1 MRSLV
6 PRSVLGRSVVGASLL
21 YAACTGLLWALHRSF
36 IFPAPKSG
44 LEPTLSGATTLKLDA
59 EGDDIVALWA
69 PPPSDAKLQDPKRRL
84 DVGRAGVVVFFH
96 GNAQELVDL
105 SWLARALM
113 NRGLGVMMV
122 EYPGYGLA
130 KGRPTERSLYFAA
143 RRALDELARLG
154 VTRDQITLVG
164 QSLGSGVAMEMAR
177 GGYGSKLVLLSPFT
191 SMVDMVKRFTPL
203 LPTGALVK
211 DRFANLEKA
220 GEIEIETL
228 VIHGSDDRLVPAS
241 MGRELAGAIRGARFV
256 AIDGH
261 GHNDLFQARAAGSE
275 TSEVLELIVGA
286 ARREQ
291 PVSRPNPLAN

>member
-21 YAACTGLLWALHRSF
+21 YAACTGLLWAFHRAF

-59 EGDDIVALWA
+59 EGDEIVALWA
-69 PPPSDAKLQDPKRRL
+69 PPPSDGKVQDPKRRL
-84 DVGRAGVVVFFH
+84 DVGRGGVVVFFH

-122 EYPGYGLA
+122 EYPGYGVA

-164 QSLGSGVAMEMAR
+164 QSLGSGVAIEMAR
-177 GGYGSKLVLLSPFT
+177 GGYGSTLVLLSPFS

-203 LPTGALVK
+203 LPTSALVK

-220 GEIEIETL
+220 SEIDVETL

-256 AIDGH
+256 SIDGH
-261 GHNDLFQARAAGSE
+261 GHNDLFSARTPGSE
-275 TSEVLELIVGA
+275 TPQVLELIVTA
-286 ARREQ
+286 ARRAQ